1 MRVLVIGSGGREHA
15 LVWKIA
21 QSPLVDKIFCVPGNP
36 GMAKYGECKNMEIEK
51 SFEPLANFAMNENI
65 DLTVVGPEDPLAKGI
80 VDYFQE
86 RGLKIFGPSKLATEI
101 ESSKVFSKELM
112 LKYNIPTAKG
122 EKFSDPDEAKSYLRK
137 VGAPIVVKA
146 DGLAKGKGA
155 FPCHDLESALK
166 AIDTIMI
173 EKEFG
178 ESGNKVIIEEFMEG
192 EEASFIAFTDG
203 RTIKPMPSSQD
214 HKPIYDGDKGPNT
227 GGMGAYSPAPVV
239 TDEVH
244 EIIMKD
250 IMEPAIKGM
259 SAEGRPYKGVLYA
272 GLMITNGKPRVVEF
286 NARMG
291 DPETQAVLPRVKSDI
306 IPIIQACIDG
316 TLDEVQIECTEE
328 PAVCVVMAS
337 GGYPGK
343 YEKGKIIH
351 GLGKAESME
360 NVIVFHAG
368 TAKDGDNI
376 VTSGGRVLGVTAL
389 GKCIKDAIEL
399 AYKAVSKISFDNVYF
414 RKDIGYRALY
424 RQGTKQ

>member
-21 QSPLVDKIFCVPGNP
+21 QSLLVDKIFCVPGNP
-36 GMAKYGECKNMEIEK
+36 GIAKHGECKNMEIEK
-51 SFEPLANFAMNENI
+51 NFHTLAKFAMDENI
-65 DLTVVGPEDPLAKGI
+65 DLTVVGPEDPLANGI
-80 VDYFQE
+80 VDYFE
-86 RGLKIFGPSKLATEI
+86 EKGLKIFGPSKLATEI
-101 ESSKVFSKELM
+101 ESSKVFSKGLM
-112 LKYNIPTAKG
+112 IKYNIPTAKG
-122 EKFSDPDEAKSYLRK
+122 EKFSNPEEAKAYLHK

-155 FPCHDLESALK
+155 FPCKDLESALK

-178 ESGNKVIIEEFMEG
+178 EAGNKVIIEEYMEG

-203 RTIKPMPSSQD
+203 KTIMPMPSAQD
-214 HKPIYDGDKGPNT
+214 HKPIFDGDRGPNT

-239 TDEVH
+239 TE
-244 EIIMKD
+244 EIHKIIIRE

-291 DPETQAVLPRVKSDI
+291 DPETQAVLPRIKSDI
-306 IPIIQACIDG
+306 VPIIQACIDG
-316 TLDEVQIECTEE
+316 TLDKVQIECTEE

-343 YEKGKIIH
+343 YEKGKIIN
-351 GLGKAESME
+351 GLKEAESME
-360 NVIVFHAG
+360 NVIIFHAG
-368 TAKDGDNI
+368 TARDGDKI

-389 GKCIKDAIEL
+389 GNSIKEAIEL
-399 AYKAVSKISFDNVYF
+399 AYKAVNKISFDNAYF
-414 RKDIGYRALY
+414 RKDIGYRALN
-424 RQGTKQ
+424 R

>member
-36 GMAKYGECKNMEIEK
+36 GIAKYGESKNMEIEK
-51 SFEPLANFAMNENI
+51 NFHMLAKFAMDENI
-65 DLTVVGPEDPLAKGI
+65 DLTVVGPEDPLANGI
-80 VDYFQE
+80 VDYFE
-86 RGLKIFGPSKLATEI
+86 EKGLKIFGPSKLATEI
-101 ESSKVFSKELM
+101 ESSKVFSKDLM
-112 LKYNIPTAKG
+112 MKYNIPTAKG
-122 EKFSDPDEAKSYLRK
+122 EKFSDPEEAKAYLHK

-155 FPCHDLESALK
+155 FPCSDIESALK

-178 ESGNKVIIEEFMEG
+178 EAGNKVIIEEFMEG

-203 RTIKPMPSSQD
+203 KTIKPMPSAQD
-214 HKPIYDGDKGPNT
+214 HKPIFDGDKGPNT

-239 TDEVH
+239 TEEVH
-244 EIIMKD
+244 RIIIRD
-250 IMEPAIKGM
+250 IMEPTIKGM

-272 GLMITNGKPRVVEF
+272 GLMITDGKPRVVEF

-291 DPETQAVLPRVKSDI
+291 DPETQAVLPRIKSDI
-306 IPIIQACIDG
+306 VPIIQACIDG
-316 TLDEVQIECTEE
+316 TLDKVQIECTEE
-328 PAVCVVMAS
+328 PAVCVVIAS

-343 YEKGKIIH
+343 YEKGKIIN
-351 GLGKAESME
+351 GLKEAESME
-360 NVIVFHAG
+360 NVIIFHAG
-368 TAKDGDNI
+368 TAKNGDDI

-389 GKCIKDAIEL
+389 GNSIKEAIQL
-399 AYKAVSKISFDNVYF
+399 AYKAVNKISFDNAYF
-414 RKDIGYRALY
+414 RKDIGFRALN
-424 RQGTKQ
+424 R

>member
-1 MRVLVIGSGGREHA
+1 MKILVIGSGGREHA

-36 GMAKYGECKNMEIEK
+36 GIAKHAECRNMDIEK
-51 SFEPLANFAMNENI
+51 NFDILAKFAMDENI
-65 DLTVVGPEDPLAKGI
+65 DFTVVGPEDPLANGI
-80 VDYFQE
+80 VDYFE
-86 RGLKIFGPSKLATEI
+86 EKGLKIFGPSRLATEI

-112 LKYNIPTAKG
+112 LKYDIPTAKG
-122 EKFSDPDEAKSYLRK
+122 EKFSDPDEAKSYLRR

-155 FPCHDLESALK
+155 FPCRDLESALK
-166 AIDTIMI
+166 AIDIIMI

-178 ESGNKVIIEEFMEG
+178 DSGNKVIIEEFMEG

-203 RTIKPMPSSQD
+203 KTIKPMPSAQD
-214 HKPIYDGDKGPNT
+214 HKPIFDGDKGPNT

-239 TDEVH
+239 TDGVH

-250 IMEPAIKGM
+250 IMEPVIKGM

-272 GLMITNGKPRVVEF
+272 GLMITDGRPRVVEF

-291 DPETQAVLPRVKSDI
+291 DPETQAVLPRIKSDI
-306 IPIIQACIDG
+306 VPIIQACING
-316 TLDEVQIECTEE
+316 NLDKVQIECTED

-343 YEKGKIIH
+343 YEKGKVIN
-351 GLGKAESME
+351 GLKEAESIE

-368 TAKDGDNI
+368 TAKDGNNI

-389 GKCIKDAIEL
+389 GKSIKDAIEL
-399 AYKAVSKISFDNVYF
+399 AYKAVNKISFDNAYY
-414 RKDIGYRALY
+414 RKDIGYRALN
-424 RQGTKQ
+424 R